1 LAVSENPTILSGE
14 MSFTKGKSL
23 FMAIEAANAVLPLPG
38 GPFMLLLIVGYHVIK
53 H

>member
-23 FMAIEAANAVLPLPG
+23 FIAMEAANAVLPLPG
-38 GPFMLLLIVGYHVIK
+38 GPLILTIDLNYHAIK